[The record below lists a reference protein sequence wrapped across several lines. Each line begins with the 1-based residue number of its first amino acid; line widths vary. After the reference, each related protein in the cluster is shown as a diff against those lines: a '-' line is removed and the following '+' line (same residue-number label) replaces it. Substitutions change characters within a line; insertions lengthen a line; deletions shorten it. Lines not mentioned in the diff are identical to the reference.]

1 MLSAINV
8 CRVCFIGALVFFYSL
23 EASGTAAFAQIG
35 AIGTLPQFDVTHLA
49 GGPGGAGY
57 LDGLA
62 SQARF
67 SGPSGIWGSGGNLYV
82 ANSGE
87 RTIRRVAA
95 ATGEVTTLATLDT
108 NLTCNGPLIPGGHVS
123 FPLVLRYVSLW
134 ADSANVYA
142 GDFCLHVI
150 YKISIAS
157 GETSFC
163 R

>member
-57 LDGLA
+57 LDGPA

-67 SGPSGIWGSGGNLYV
+67 SGPSGIWVV
-82 ANSGE
+82 AETCTSRIPASARFAE
-87 RTIRRVAA
+87 SPRPRV
-95 ATGEVTTLATLDT
+95 
-108 NLTCNGPLIPGGHVS
+108 
-123 FPLVLRYVSLW
+123 
-134 ADSANVYA
+134 
-142 GDFCLHVI
+142 
-150 YKISIAS
+150 K
-157 GETSFC
+157 
-163 R
+163 